1 MLIEQIIDFEL
12 RGPMLLGRTK
22 CFKTWYVHDK
32 IKIYANLQ
40 VNYNLQVKI
49 LQGTTHLVSLK
60 IFQEAMYF
68 TKSNPKCM
76 ILKRVL
82 DLTCK

>member
-1 MLIEQIIDFEL
+1 MSIEQNIDFEL
-12 RGPMLLGRTK
+12 RGPVLLVRTK
-22 CFKTWYVHDK
+22 CFKTWYVHEK

-60 IFQEAMYF
+60 IFQEAMNF
-68 TKSNPKCM
+68 TKSNPKCK
-76 ILKRVL
+76 ISKRVL